1 VADRSAVA
9 RSAQHRA
16 QLSINQPAAVG
27 ITTRCVTS
35 CVTGRRPL
43 LTRAWLR
50 GTCQTSQVLRISALS
65 HQADLISGGSDL
77 IELDCQRRMAVRKQ
91 AAGRGERPQ

>member
-16 QLSINQPAAVG
+16 QLSINRPAAVG
-27 ITTRCVTS
+27 TTTRCVTS
-35 CVTGRRPL
+35 RRRL

-50 GTCQTSQVLRISALS
+50 GTCQTSQVLRIGALS

-77 IELDCQRRMAVRKQ
+77 IELDCQRRVAVRKQ
-91 AAGRGERPQ
+91 AADLGERPQ